1 MYTKEQ
7 TDRAN
12 ATSIIALLEG
22 MGYADDIER
31 VGRDEYKLRGFG
43 GFQINDST
51 GQFNCFSDPDLHGVG
66 AVNFLMKFANV
77 RFLDAMEKLGEY
89 REVTYYRPQTRLYQT
104 ERDNVSKSF
113 REPQHADNNKRVY
126 AYLCKTRGISSDVVH
141 RMIHEGLLYQD
152 IKGNAVFLNIDGG
165 KAIGAHICGTMT
177 DVRYKQNIGAGCFQ
191 FDGNS
196 TPEHAYVFESN
207 IDMMSF
213 MTIHLDK
220 ISSAK
225 FISMSGLK
233 PNFIEKIAKQ
243 YTNMKFCFCVDNDEA
258 GKNFVDGMEERFGE
272 RQIFRSHE
280 LESTGAKD
288 YNDLLRLLRES
299 EARCE
304 NSSFSQQ
311 SR

>member
-12 ATSIIALLEG
+12 ATSIIALLES
-22 MGYADDIER
+22 MGYADDIEH

-89 REVTYYRPQTRLYQT
+89 RGVTYYRPQTRLYQA
-104 ERDNVSKSF
+104 ERDNSNNPF
-113 REPQHADNNKRVY
+113 REPAHVDNNKRVY
-126 AYLCKTRGISSDVVH
+126 AYLCKFRGISSDVVH

-152 IKGNAVFLNIDGG
+152 VKGNAVFLNIEGG

-177 DVRYKQNIGAGCFQ
+177 DVRYKQNLGAGCFQ
-191 FDGNS
+191 FNGNS
-196 TPEHAYVFESN
+196 SPEHAYVFESN

-213 MTIHLDK
+213 MSIHPDK

-233 PNFIEKIAKQ
+233 PNFIEQIAKQ
-243 YTNMKFCFCVDNDEA
+243 NPKMKFCFCVDNDEA
-258 GKNFVDGMEERFGE
+258 GRNFVANMKERFGE
-272 RQIFRSHE
+272 RQIFRSRE
-280 LESTGAKD
+280 LESTSVKD
-288 YNDLLRLLRES
+288 YNDLLIVLNES
-299 EARCE
+299 EKYRE
-304 NSSFSQQ
+304 NLSFSQP

>member
-77 RFLDAMEKLGEY
+77 RFLDAIEKLGEY
-89 REVTYYRPQTRLYQT
+89 REVTYYRPQTRLYQA
-104 ERDNVSKSF
+104 EREKSF
-113 REPQHADNNKRVY
+113 HEPTHAYNNKRVY
-126 AYLCKTRGISSDVVH
+126 AYLCKTRSISSDVVH

-152 IKGNAVFLNIDGG
+152 IKGNAVFLNVESG

-177 DVRYKQNIGAGCFQ
+177 DVRYKQNLGAGCFQ
-191 FDGNS
+191 FDGNEN
-196 TPEHAYVFESN
+196 PEHAYVFESN

-213 MTIHLDK
+213 MTIHPDK
-220 ISSAK
+220 ISCAK

-243 YTNMKFCFCVDNDEA
+243 HPQMKFCFCVDNDEV
-258 GKNFVDGMEERFGE
+258 GRNFVDNMNERFGE
-272 RQIFRSHE
+272 RQIFRSRE
-280 LESTGAKD
+280 LESTGVKD
-288 YNDLLRLLRES
+288 YNDLLRLLKES
-299 EARCE
+299 EAERDE
-304 NSSFSQQ
+304 RLHNVSVG
-311 SR
+311 RG